1 MNGWTGKMLRVNLT
15 TGVCSSESSEKYF
28 DYIGGKGMANR
39 ILYDEV
45 PAGTKPL
52 DEASKVIFAAGPNC
66 GGSAPCSS
74 RRRWDNI

>member
-15 TGVCSSESSEKYF
+15 TGSCSSESSEKYF

-45 PAGTKPL
+45 PAGPKPL
-52 DEASKVIFAAGPNC
+52 DEASKVIFAAGT
-66 GGSAPCSS
+66 SS
-74 RRRWDNI
+74 